1 MKSNF
6 KNISINPTVCFGRPV
21 IKGTRVPVHRIL
33 DLLASG
39 LSTAEIRTKHRATIS
54 EQDVLGCIHYA
65 SALIKNRYR
74 VRAA

>member
-6 KNISINPTVCFGRPV
+6 RNISINPKVCYGRPV
-21 IKGTRVPVHRIL
+21 IKGTRIPVHRIL

-39 LSTAEIRTKHRATIS
+39 LSTAEIAAKHRTSIS

-65 SALIKNRYR
+65 SALVKNRYR
-74 VRAA
+74 RRAA